1 MMSAKIAWPSLFSE
15 NLYIEDAHK
24 YVGDATLFF
33 AITFMT
39 QPGLLTCVLFYTAII
54 AYMRFTSAL
63 QVLF

>member
-24 YVGDATLFF
+24 YVGDAALFLPYRLWHNL
-33 AITFMT
+33 AYWR
-39 QPGLLTCVLFYTAII
+39 VRI